1 MVKLEK
7 LEIEIKGVLRDLK
20 LIKLMIRKM
29 RKKSLIKKELL
40 RNIFIKDIIYQRK
53 KIKIKVLKI

>member
-40 RNIFIKDIIYQRK
+40 RNIFIKDIIYRRK

>member
-20 LIKLMIRKM
+20 LIKLMKRKM
-29 RKKSLIKKELL
+29 RKKSLIKKESL
-40 RNIFIKDIIYQRK
+40 RNIFIKDIIYRRK

>member
-7 LEIEIKGVLRDLK
+7 LGIEIMVVLRDLK

-40 RNIFIKDIIYQRK
+40 RNIFIKDIIYRRK
-53 KIKIKVLKI
+53 KIKIKVLKN

>member
-1 MVKLEK
+1 VVKLEK

-20 LIKLMIRKM
+20 HIKLMIRKM

-40 RNIFIKDIIYQRK
+40 RNIFIKDIIYLRK

>member
-29 RKKSLIKKELL
+29 RKILEIIKSLRGFMKISK
-40 RNIFIKDIIYQRK
+40 FRK
-53 KIKIKVLKI
+53 

>member
-1 MVKLEK
+1 MIKILTVGNIKEK
-7 LEIEIKGVLRDLK
+7 YLK

-29 RKKSLIKKELL
+29 RKKSLIKKESL
-40 RNIFIKDIIYQRK
+40 RNIFIKDIIYRRK

>member
-7 LEIEIKGVLRDLK
+7 LGIEIMVVLRDLK

-29 RKKSLIKKELL
+29 RKKSLIKKEIL
-40 RNIFIKDIIYQRK
+40 RNIFIKDIIYRRK
-53 KIKIKVLKI
+53 KIKIKVLKN